1 MGSSLQL
8 KYWML
13 TKLLELTMPGRAQ
26 AIKITNQMNCI
37 AHVHTDGTSSL
48 LSFASAE
55 YFRKACTYVSLVLHG
70 SHSLPTFTE
79 DKAWRS
85 AVCYSLPLLQEEKQK

>member
-1 MGSSLQL
+1 
-8 KYWML
+8 ML

-37 AHVHTDGTSSL
+37 AHMHIDGTSSL
-48 LSFASAE
+48 LSFIPAD
-55 YFRKACTYVSLVLHG
+55 YFRKASIYVPLVQHG
-70 SHSLPTFTE
+70 SHSLPAFIE
-79 DKAWRS
+79 DKAGRS